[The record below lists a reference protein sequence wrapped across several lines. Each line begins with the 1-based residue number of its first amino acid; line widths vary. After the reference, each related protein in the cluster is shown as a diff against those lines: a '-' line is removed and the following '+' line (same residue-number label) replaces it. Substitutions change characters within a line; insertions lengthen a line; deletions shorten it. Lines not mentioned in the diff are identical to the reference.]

1 VYRPHPHLPRRLPRH
16 LPRRQHHPQHHPQLP
31 TGSKSESGINYTGT
45 RSALQGCINDALNI
59 QGVLRSKYGFDVTL
73 MTDNTARR
81 PTQSNIIT
89 AIHEL
94 VRASQEQDVEEI
106 FVSYSGHGSWIR
118 DYNGDEVDGRDEV
131 IVPLDYERTGFL
143 SDDIINQAPKGAR
156 SDCRVVALFDSCHS
170 GSVLDL
176 QYRFNVPG
184 RLIVENRSRNV
195 TQDMVCIS
203 GCTDSTTSADA
214 YIQSAR
220 RFQGAMTTA
229 FLAVLAKHK
238 YSVSCFDLLSGIQAY
253 VRAQG
258 HRQVPQLSTSRMIDD
273 KRMFSA
279 ADFCKVDSR

>member
-1 VYRPHPHLPRRLPRH
+1 LVANRKRRIALCI
-16 LPRRQHHPQHHPQLP
+16 
-31 TGSKSESGINYTGT
+31 GINYTGT
-45 RSALQGCINDALNI
+45 PSALQGCINDALNLR
-59 QGVLRSKYGFDVTL
+59 GVLRSKYGFDVTL
-73 MTDNTARR
+73 MTDDTARK

-94 VRASQEQDVEEI
+94 VRASQAQDVEEI
-106 FVSYSGHGSWIR
+106 FLSFSGHGSWIR
-118 DYNGDEVDGRDEV
+118 DYNGDERDGRDEV
-131 IVPLDYERTGFL
+131 IVPLDFKRAGFL
-143 SDDIINQAPKGAR
+143 SDDVINQALKGAR

-184 RLIVENRSRNV
+184 RPIIENQSRNV
-195 TQDMVCIS
+195 NQDMVCIS

-229 FLAVLAKHK
+229 FLAVLAKSE
-238 YSVSCFDLLSGIQAY
+238 YSISCFELLSGMQAH

-258 HRQVPQLSTSRMIDD
+258 HRQVPQLSTSRMID
-273 KRMFSA
+273 KGRMFSD
-279 ADFCKVDSR
+279 ADNAFLDLL